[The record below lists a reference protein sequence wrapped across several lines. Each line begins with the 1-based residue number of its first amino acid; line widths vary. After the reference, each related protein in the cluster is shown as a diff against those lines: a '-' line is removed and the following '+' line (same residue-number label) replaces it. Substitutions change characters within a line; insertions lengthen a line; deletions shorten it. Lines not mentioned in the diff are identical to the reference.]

1 MLLCAMRRQMTL
13 SKGLTKSGFSF
24 SFSFKKNMYQ
34 SLPIALEDLN
44 KETDLSHHYIRPLS
58 WRT

>member
-1 MLLCAMRRQMTL
+1 MTL

-24 SFSFKKNMYQ
+24 SFSFKKNIRQ

-44 KETDLSHHYIRPLS
+44 KEIDLSHPYIRPLS